1 MHNHEQ
7 KRQYYRLKYPRQA
20 RPVVRFSDELFHVS
34 EVSEKG
40 IRVVMNRL
48 TSLYKGLTMKGT
60 INFRDDQR
68 VEVKGSVLRLDDG
81 EFVVYL
87 DQGLSF
93 KQMVEEQRHI
103 KNKYPSFFAR
113 LKAA

>member
-1 MHNHEQ
+1 MHAHEQ

-20 RPVVRFSDELFHVS
+20 RPVVRFADELFHVS

-48 TSLYKGLTMKGT
+48 TALYKGLSMKGT
-60 INFRDDQR
+60 INFHDETNID
-68 VEVKGSVLRLDDG
+68 VEGAVLRLEDE

-87 DQGLSF
+87 NQGLTF
-93 KQMVEEQRHI
+93 KQMVEEQRHVRQ
-103 KNKYPSFFAR
+103 NYPSFFAR
-113 LKAA
+113 LRAA